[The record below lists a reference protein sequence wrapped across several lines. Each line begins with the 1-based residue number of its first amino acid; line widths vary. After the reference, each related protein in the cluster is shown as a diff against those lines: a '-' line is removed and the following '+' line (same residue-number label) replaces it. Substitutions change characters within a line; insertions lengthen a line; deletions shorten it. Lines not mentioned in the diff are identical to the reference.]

1 MASPATSPAGDTT
14 QQEAVQLA
22 CLALTKPG
30 DAGAAASAAV
40 LGAAT
45 LAFRRSN
52 DQLKLGNV
60 TIQRV
65 YPAFDGADIIN
76 GDTMLHAAVRRQLH
90 DVTSALLEAG
100 APLGVRNMNGETAF
114 EIVTAPAPQE
124 EDPELERALAESRRQ
139 AEEDEAQLAA
149 ALAASAL
156 ESTPRNEGK
165 APDADDD
172 LQRALEASK
181 KESTPQ
187 QQQQKGF
194 FGRWFG
200 KSEPED
206 DLDAAVAASLAAEDE
221 DVRRRR
227 ESEDEAMARAL
238 AESEAPPAGTRP
250 PPPPPPPPPAA
261 SLAAAAAAAGRK
273 PRAAPSSPPKRK
285 PVSNVHPLAAAAAA
299 EVARRPRPPSS
310 PTLSRRPAAPSALAE
325 ALAAAA
331 AKRKQKGPPKSPT
344 RKRVNPFQRAQ
355 PPPPP
360 EEATSP
366 LHARPSEA
374 QVNTS
379 KRIAELEATVA
390 ALRSELNR
398 VKKPTEKQQQSIDDI
413 ESELRAAT
421 ARCLQ
426 GDPSAESEL
435 ERLDAALRAHPD
447 HKIRQAKARAN
458 WDSEQRTANNN
469 ALALTRSLVPPDI
482 LKSTA
487 KDVGLRICDALQS
500 DDKPALALARRV
512 WSAKAL
518 RAVRAPSELLRKAHV
533 ADLRGTYTP
542 TGLDIVELRAV
553 YACLPREFA
562 NDGDGAK
569 AAWRESVREKLVA
582 MVAKEA
588 SGSLTPAEKRNSAY
602 QHLPDFVRLFPSEA
616 CDAGWRP
623 DAADP
628 LTRPARPRA
637 APAGL
642 LAALQGR
649 SRVGV

>member
-1 MASPATSPAGDTT
+1 
-14 QQEAVQLA
+14 V
-22 CLALTKPG
+22 
-30 DAGAAASAAV
+30 
-40 LGAAT
+40 
-45 LAFRRSN
+45 
-52 DQLKLGNV
+52 
-60 TIQRV
+60 
-65 YPAFDGADIIN
+65 
-76 GDTMLHAAVRRQLH
+76 
-90 DVTSALLEAG
+90 
-100 APLGVRNMNGETAF
+100 
-114 EIVTAPAPQE
+114 
-124 EDPELERALAESRRQ
+124 
-139 AEEDEAQLAA
+139 
-149 ALAASAL
+149 
-156 ESTPRNEGK
+156 
-165 APDADDD
+165 
-172 LQRALEASK
+172 
-181 KESTPQ
+181 
-187 QQQQKGF
+187 
-194 FGRWFG
+194 
-200 KSEPED
+200 
-206 DLDAAVAASLAAEDE
+206 
-221 DVRRRR
+221 
-227 ESEDEAMARAL
+227 
-238 AESEAPPAGTRP
+238 
-250 PPPPPPPPPAA
+250 
-261 SLAAAAAAAGRK
+261 
-273 PRAAPSSPPKRK
+273 
-285 PVSNVHPLAAAAAA
+285 
-299 EVARRPRPPSS
+299 
-310 PTLSRRPAAPSALAE
+310 LAE

-331 AKRKQKGPPKSPT
+331 AKRKQRGPPKSPT
-344 RKRVNPFQRAQ
+344 RPRRNPFQLGARSA

-360 EEATSP
+360 DEATSP

-374 QVNTS
+374 QVETS

-426 GDPSAESEL
+426 GDPSAEAEL

-553 YACLPREFA
+553 YACLPKEFA

-569 AAWRESVREKLVA
+569 AAWREAIREKLVA
-582 MVAKEA
+582 MVAKEV
-588 SGSLTPAEKRNSAY
+588 SGSLTAAEKRNSAY
-602 QHLPDFVRLFPSEA
+602 QHLPEFVRLFPSEA
-616 CDAGWRP
+616 CDEGWRP

-628 LTRPARPRA
+628 LARGPSSRRPG

>member
-65 YPAFDGADIIN
+65 YPAFDGNDIIN

-100 APLGVRNMNGETAF
+100 APLGVRNTNGETAF
-114 EIVTAPAPQE
+114 EVASQAAPRE
-124 EDPELERALAESRRQ
+124 EDPELERALAEQKAGRRMKPSWPQ
-139 AEEDEAQLAA
+139 HSPRPA
-149 ALAASAL
+149 

-165 APDADDD
+165 ETDDD
-172 LQRALEASK
+172 FARALEASK
-181 KESTPQ
+181 NEASRNHSKRVFLAGVRRGSRKTTPT
-187 QQQQKGF
+187 
-194 FGRWFG
+194 R
-200 KSEPED
+200 P
-206 DLDAAVAASLAAEDE
+206 SLLLWLPRMKM
-221 DVRRRR
+221 RRRR
-227 ESEDEAMARAL
+227 SRKTRRWRGDGGARRR
-238 AESEAPPAGTRP
+238 PPARGRRRRLLLP
-250 PPPPPPPPPAA
+250 G
-261 SLAAAAAAAGRK
+261 AAAAASATTTSPSLAQ
-273 PRAAPSSPPKRK
+273 PRLPP
-285 PVSNVHPLAAAAAA
+285 PLPRRPPTAKTQAA
-299 EVARRPRPPSS
+299 EQCAPCGCRGRGRATTQPPAS
-310 PTLSRRPAAPSALAE
+310 PTLQRRPAAPSALAE

-331 AKRKQKGPPKSPT
+331 AKRNHRGPPKSPT
-344 RKRVNPFQRAQ
+344 RKRNPFQLSK

-374 QVNTS
+374 QVETS

-426 GDPSAESEL
+426 GDPSAEAEL

-447 HKIRQAKARAN
+447 HKIRQAKARAR
-458 WDSEQRTANNN
+458 WDAEQRTANNN

-553 YACLPREFA
+553 YACLPKEFA

-588 SGSLTPAEKRNSAY
+588 K
-602 QHLPDFVRLFPSEA
+602 FVDCF
-616 CDAGWRP
+616 
-623 DAADP
+623 
-628 LTRPARPRA
+628 
-637 APAGL
+637 
-642 LAALQGR
+642 
-649 SRVGV
+649 

>member
-40 LGAAT
+40 LGAAS
-45 LAFRRSN
+45 LAFKRTS
-52 DQLKLGNV
+52 DTLKLGNV

-65 YPAFDGADIIN
+65 YPAFDGTDIIN

-100 APLGVRNMNGETAF
+100 APLGVRNTNGETAF
-114 EIVTAPAPQE
+114 EIVTVRATPP
-124 EDPELERALAESRRQ
+124 EDPDLERALAESRRQ
-139 AEEDEAQLAA
+139 ADEDEAQLAA

-156 ESTPRNEGK
+156 ESTPRHEGK
-165 APDADDD
+165 APDADADDD
-172 LQRALEASK
+172 LRRALEASK
-181 KESTPQ
+181 QESTPPQ
-187 QQQQKGF
+187 HQQKGF

-200 KSEPED
+200 KSGPED

-238 AESEAPPAGTRP
+238 AASEA
-250 PPPPPPPPPAA
+250 PPPPPAA
-261 SLAAAAAAAGRK
+261 SLAAAAAAAGRR

-299 EVARRPRPPSS
+299 EVARRPKPPSS

-331 AKRKQKGPPKSPT
+331 AKRKQKGPPTSPT
-344 RKRVNPFQRAQ
+344 RKRVNPFQRSQ

-360 EEATSP
+360 TEATSP

-398 VKKPTEKQQQSIDDI
+398 VKKPTESQQKSIDDI

-426 GDPSAESEL
+426 GDPTAESEL

-458 WDSEQRTANNN
+458 WDSEQKTKNAH

-553 YACLPREFA
+553 YACLPKEFA

-569 AAWRESVREKLVA
+569 AAWRENVREKLVA

-588 SGSLTPAEKRNSAY
+588 SGQLTPAEKRNSAY

-616 CDAGWRP
+616 CDEGWRP

-628 LTRPARPRA
+628 LARGTRPRA

>member
-40 LGAAT
+40 LGAAS
-45 LAFRRSN
+45 LAFKRTS
-52 DQLKLGNV
+52 DTLKLGNV

-65 YPAFDGADIIN
+65 YPAFDGTDIIN

-100 APLGVRNMNGETAF
+100 APLGVRNTNGETAF
-114 EIVTAPAPQE
+114 EIVTVRATPP
-124 EDPELERALAESRRQ
+124 EDPDLERALAESRRQ
-139 AEEDEAQLAA
+139 ADEDEAQLAA

-156 ESTPRNEGK
+156 ESTPRHEGK
-165 APDADDD
+165 APDADADDD
-172 LQRALEASK
+172 LRRALEASK
-181 KESTPQ
+181 QESTPPQ
-187 QQQQKGF
+187 HQQKGF

-200 KSEPED
+200 KSGPED

-238 AESEAPPAGTRP
+238 AASEA
-250 PPPPPPPPPAA
+250 PPPPPAA
-261 SLAAAAAAAGRK
+261 SLAAAAAAAGRR

-299 EVARRPRPPSS
+299 EVARRPKPPSS

-331 AKRKQKGPPKSPT
+331 AKRKQKGPPTSPT
-344 RKRVNPFQRAQ
+344 RKRVNPFQRSQ

-360 EEATSP
+360 TEATSP

-398 VKKPTEKQQQSIDDI
+398 VKKPTESQQKSIDDI

-426 GDPSAESEL
+426 GDPTAESEL

-458 WDSEQRTANNN
+458 WDSEQKTKNAH

-569 AAWRESVREKLVA
+569 QAWREAVREKLVA
-582 MVAKEA
+582 LVAKEA
-588 SGSLTPAEKRNSAY
+588 SGQLTASEKRNSAY
-602 QHLPDFVRLFPSEA
+602 QHLPEFVRLFPAEA

-628 LTRPARPRA
+628 LARGPARRPG